1 MSHTATSSRGHWK
14 QRALSLLM
22 TAALLIGMAPGL
34 ALPAAADESHWATP
48 YLDQMVEWGFMRA
61 DQAAKP
67 DEPLTRAEFMAI
79 VNRAYGYNETG
90 PIPFEDVATTDW
102 FYDDVCIAYT
112 AKYIAGTSETTA
124 SPNMPLNRE
133 TVVFIMGKNMMM
145 EEKPGESLAFSDSR
159 ETSDWARGMVKAAVD
174 NYMVTGFNNQFRP
187 KDSMSRGEMAVLV
200 TQCVGTPIQESGDYS
215 LGDTFGNVTITSP
228 GVTLRDTVIAGDL
241 YISGGVGL
249 GDIKLE
255 NVTVLGRIVASG
267 TGQSEEGDASIVMRN
282 VTADEMLV
290 DNLRNQYVTIRAEGL
305 TQIEKT
311 LVRTPTY
318 LEDNTPADAGLK
330 QIVLAGSEPGTQLDL
345 AGRIKEVTTKVPES
359 IVKVAKGTVQKLTV
373 DEAAIGAQVQI
384 DRGAEVVELNL
395 DVGTNVT
402 GQGDIGKLNI
412 NAPGST
418 VTMLPDKIYI
428 RPGLTGNVNGQEM
441 DSAAAEEA
449 SREPKILSGYP
460 LANDVAPTSFQA
472 VFSANKKGTIYWAV
486 SPITDG
492 SVNADDLISPPAYGS
507 IAVKNGSVATPS
519 ADTLVQA
526 QVTGLTPGGS
536 YYLSAVLVDD
546 RGTRSPTKVIAFTTP
561 DNSVPA
567 FAEGYPYLSYI
578 TDTLAQV
585 TVMPT
590 KSCKLYYAVLPKGG
604 QAPTEAELKSASV
617 IGNLGYGVMSVVKN
631 TELTF
636 TVSNQLEELKD
647 YVLYLWLV
655 DADGMNKSAI
665 TNLSFTTKDMTPP
678 EFTVPPENPADTKA
692 TSVTLPF
699 TLNEDGTVYWV
710 VVESGARYPLPNS
723 QNNDDNEFDSV
734 NNYYTAKLES
744 NFAKIQVSSGQNG
757 LKAGSANA
765 TGGNSGTLNISG
777 LQAETAYDLYYVAK
791 DKAGNFSKKVE
802 KVTIY
807 TLDENGP
814 IVSQYFTEYSGRD
827 NTVNPLATTDL
838 VLEFSENIRSAA
850 IQAGSST
857 DDLLSL
863 YNESQQPDGEAALS
877 DLVSALES
885 SFVLYYLPDE
895 DPHKRERV
903 EIDYE
908 QVTVTPGDNGHVIVT
923 FPNESIEDG
932 LIGGA
937 HYCFELSNIT
947 DNSTGQNFMEPK
959 RLDYENAGGTE
970 HSLSDFFIVFSQI
983 NLKRTTLAPDDAPFY
998 DGADNPSPVDF
1009 TFRLDPM
1016 STNTENSML
1025 FDLLMWTDSQI
1036 QFDLYYRVLDQQGKP
1051 VPAYKD
1057 GALATNED
1065 GKPYYFYND
1074 ISGTTK
1080 DKPTQTSPNTGA
1092 DGDAITLSNGWY
1104 YMNNSGQL
1112 APHQGTKQGISVGRD
1127 FVGCSDAIYPALNKL
1142 ISDGSVYYEFA
1153 IVITQYGDYPSRDT
1167 WNGTVNFDVY
1177 TVAGGGTGVHALATT
1192 KTEQYRED
1200 SFKATRL
1207 NGGTDNIGRNILT
1220 GDPFLTMGQPFADT
1234 AIPTFS
1240 NPYPH
1245 LEAGDSYVNL
1255 IVNLGNN
1262 RSGTIYYVVAPV
1274 NGVDTVAKVSVDEDN
1289 NPATPDTVVS
1299 KRNEELWD
1307 FIPQS
1312 GINIDASGVDP
1323 NQPVEISS
1331 PTNLGVK
1338 SGLGTIPFG
1347 ASGSISHPGGGGV
1360 QEKMVTGLKA
1370 NTKYYV
1376 YFVIQGEST
1385 QPSQVYIYEFET
1397 SSVTMPKLRLENQG
1411 GTGQVSVGA
1420 QVNSNVRYAYV
1431 NEVSLSAPI
1440 TTTFKA
1446 DGFDENKYTDPT
1458 PHDGFTVFD
1467 AMNTD
1472 YVPGNHISTDT
1483 NGKPIPAP
1491 LFDAKYSVFDA
1502 YASDTEK
1509 ASVAR
1514 YIRQTSSGDVIRG
1527 QATDMTGTGG
1537 NWLVTIPKP
1546 GDLAQ
1551 METGQ
1556 KYYVLVVA
1564 YNVASSEGVGDTF
1577 RAIKDVQK
1585 VDRVPPQPLTV
1596 AASGTV
1602 DPKTGAITGG
1612 SVTITFDKKVYWTND
1627 GDSTTA
1633 SKNFYAVL
1641 GDDSEAKPGGPDG
1654 KPGTVGIL
1662 KNTIGGVEFNKDK
1675 CGGLGTSFYLPFTT
1689 ADVTQNFTLFFS
1701 GKIAN
1706 ESGYAWVMPITVTFG
1721 ASGGGSGSDSNLPL
1735 NNRLVAYVSWQD
1747 KDGVD
1752 RQINSIQNT
1761 KP

>member
-90 PIPFEDVATTDW
+90 SIPFEDVATTDW

-330 QIVLAGSEPGTQLDL
+330 QIVLEGSEPGTQLDL

-492 SVNADDLISPPAYGS
+492 SVNADDLISPPSYGS

-723 QNNDDNEFDSV
+723 QNNDDNEFDPV

-1074 ISGTTK
+1074 ISGTIK

-1092 DGDAITLSNGWY
+1092 DGNAITLSNGWY

-1112 APHQGTKQGISVGRD
+1112 APDKGTKQGISVGRD

-1177 TVAGGGTGVHALATT
+1177 TVAGGGTGVHGLATS
-1192 KTEQYRED
+1192 KTEQARED

-1234 AIPTFS
+1234 AIPTFAS
-1240 NPYPH
+1240 PTPE
-1245 LEAGDSYVNL
+1245 LDAGDSYVD
-1255 IVNLGNN
+1255 ITVNLGNN

-1274 NGVDTVAKVSVDEDN
+1274 GSVDTVAKVVDPISGDE
-1289 NPATPDTVVS
+1289 VI
-1299 KRNEELWD
+1299 KRNEALWD

-1312 GINIDASGVDP
+1312 GFDIDASGVDP

-1338 SGLGTIPFG
+1338 GGLGTIPFG
-1347 ASGSISHPGGGGV
+1347 ASGSIRHTGSGAI
-1360 QEKMVTGLKA
+1360 QEKPVTGLKA
-1370 NTKYYV
+1370 NTKYYA

-1397 SSVTMPKLRLENQG
+1397 SSVTMPKLKLNDLGSGEVRVE
-1411 GTGQVSVGA
+1411 A
-1420 QVNSNVRYAYV
+1420 QVNSSVRYAYI
-1431 NEVSLSAPI
+1431 NEPSLLQLI
-1440 TTTFKA
+1440 TDDFKA
-1446 DGFDENKYTDPT
+1446 NGFVSTKYNDPT
-1458 PHDGFTVFD
+1458 PDDPFTVFD

-1472 YVPGNHISTDT
+1472 YKSSNHDNTAVDADGN
-1483 NGKPIPAP
+1483 PIPAP
-1491 LFDAKYSVFDA
+1491 SFQDGYSVFDA
-1502 YASDTEK
+1502 YASDDLKTR
-1509 ASVAR
+1509 VAN
-1514 YIRQTSSGDVIRG
+1514 YIRQTGGEAIRN
-1527 QATDMTGTGG
+1527 QANPMTGSGS
-1537 NWLVTIPKP
+1537 NWQVTIPQP
-1546 GDLAQ
+1546 GDLEE
-1551 METGQ
+1551 MEYGQ
-1556 KYYVLVVA
+1556 DYYVLVVA
-1564 YNVASSEGVGDTF
+1564 YNVASSQGVGDTF
-1577 RAIKDVQK
+1577 RAIKDVEK
-1585 VDRVPPQPLTV
+1585 VDRVPPQPDQLMAQGRLNANNDTV
-1596 AASGTV
+1596 
-1602 DPKTGAITGG
+1602 TGSLQIR
-1612 SVTITFDKKVYWTND
+1612 FDKEVYWVPSEGSSDLYSVVGGTD
-1627 GDSTTA
+1627 DYDST
-1633 SKNFYAVL
+1633 
-1641 GDDSEAKPGGPDG
+1641 E
-1654 KPGTVGIL
+1654 GTVGIQSISDPSMGTL
-1662 KNTIGGVEFNKDK
+1662 TSTGQGTTFTLNFTRAPKNGFITLFTTGRIANKSGYSQEMSVSIQLEWRDGGSNQSGLQVGNVVATATWNYPKNTSHS
-1675 CGGLGTSFYLPFTT
+1675 L
-1689 ADVTQNFTLFFS
+1689 
-1701 GKIAN
+1701 
-1706 ESGYAWVMPITVTFG
+1706 
-1721 ASGGGSGSDSNLPL
+1721 DS
-1735 NNRLVAYVSWQD
+1735 
-1747 KDGVD
+1747 
-1752 RQINSIQNT
+1752 T
-1761 KP
+1761 KK